1 MFRCIQGCRSPPVR
15 SLSTRYAV
23 MRFSSEKATERSE
36 KDRWNDVPSDPRPPW
51 VYSTSAGLRLVLVPS
66 VFSVYWWIPVL
77 KHLEGIIL
85 YAVFFADF
93 GDREHVFMPVRR
105 CCAAAWQAGSD
116 CILNREATKMATE
129 TTGCVLYY
137 NARRKEIS

>member
-1 MFRCIQGCRSPPVR
+1 MGLQHICRS
-15 SLSTRYAV
+15 A
-23 MRFSSEKATERSE
+23 
-36 KDRWNDVPSDPRPPW
+36 PRPRPKC
-51 VYSTSAGLRLVLVPS
+51 VLCLLVDTP
-66 VFSVYWWIPVL
+66 YML

-116 CILNREATKMATE
+116 CHAQ
-129 TTGCVLYY
+129 
-137 NARRKEIS
+137 S